1 MTLYSVQPR
10 DRIFGKSY
18 GFLPFARNMGKKVGK
33 NINKNLIIKHSQKLL
48 DHAEKSATDAFK
60 TASKKRLK
68 NSSSYW

>member
-1 MTLYSVQPR
+1 MTLYSAQPR

-48 DHAEKSATDAFK
+48 DHATDAFK

-68 NSSSYW
+68 KQQKRLVI